1 MTEDPGV
8 MMGTILGSCVAACMR
23 DPVAGVGGMNHFL
36 LPGERE
42 TTGEGPQ
49 ALRYGVQSMEL
60 LLNALYRM
68 GARRERL
75 QVKLFGGARLSDHLS
90 DVGQQNAAFA
100 ERFLASEGITMT
112 GGSLRGDQA
121 RRIQFW
127 PVSGRVR
134 QMALVD
140 PNRQVQVFEA
150 ERAKPV
156 PRAHGCGRRRS
167 GAVLMNLAVKHED
180 PAVDR
185 AMGEVLEAVSRE
197 TDQLHLAAVRLQVMA
212 GELIDRARLEPHDP
226 LIEEAQALD
235 ALAQKLDALSGFL
248 QRLAAAAARTPLA
261 LDIAEAIGPVFLADL
276 AKRLCREHP
285 SEDDLFAPSGDFELF

>member
-1 MTEDPGV
+1 MTPGAFPSDPAGSKRLHVVQGEFAVTEDPDI
-8 MMGTILGSCVAACMR
+8 MMGTILGSCVSACMR

-42 TTGEGPQ
+42 NDGGPQ
-49 ALRYGVQSMEL
+49 SLRYGVQSMEL
-60 LLNALYRM
+60 LLNALYRK

-75 QVKLFGGARLSDHLS
+75 EVKLFGGARVIDGLS

-100 ERFLASEGITMT
+100 ERFLASEGITMN

-150 ERAKPV
+150 ERAKP
-156 PRAHGCGRRRS
+156 A
-167 GAVLMNLAVKHED
+167 
-180 PAVDR
+180 PAP
-185 AMGEVLEAVSRE
+185 
-197 TDQLHLAAVRLQVMA
+197 MA
-212 GELIDRARLEPHDP
+212 DDG
-226 LIEEAQALD
+226 
-235 ALAQKLDALSGFL
+235 
-248 QRLAAAAARTPLA
+248 
-261 LDIAEAIGPVFLADL
+261 DL
-276 AKRLCREHP
+276 
-285 SEDDLFAPSGDFELF
+285 ELF